1 MKKFQKNIKPG
12 MSQNTRP
19 PPPPTHTFPRFPKL
33 QFKQAMFTCFSL
45 QNPRYHWKGEG
56 EVRISVCKCLKQE
69 RELLS
74 HCSQLKWI
82 TKPLQGI
89 KMDMLFKRH
98 YHPPVLSKQVPRF
111 YTIFFQ
117 LLAKNVSFLK
127 TTDSRYRTLPLLEK
141 KQRKEDPTKASLSC
155 SSPRPRTRSSA
166 RSVRTL
172 PFLHCFEGRKKRHPR
187 LKPLI
192 FSSNWFL
199 PFCCNLSEKLK
210 RISFVYFTMGHRG
223 WLVVQ
228 RQALQ
233 KLNYQMATLLFL
245 SSPKFYGFTFTLQTV
260 MDIFYTFCQ

>member
-127 TTDSRYRTLPLLEK
+127 TTDSRYRALPLLEK
-141 KQRKEDPTKASLSC
+141 KSRE
-155 SSPRPRTRSSA
+155 
-166 RSVRTL
+166 
-172 PFLHCFEGRKKRHPR
+172 KKTPPR
-187 LKPLI
+187 LVFPVPVQGQEPGAVHVPCERCL
-192 FSSNWFL
+192 FSTV
-199 PFCCNLSEKLK
+199 LK
-210 RISFVYFTMGHRG
+210 GERNCT
-223 WLVVQ
+223 Q
-228 RQALQ
+228 
-233 KLNYQMATLLFL
+233 
-245 SSPKFYGFTFTLQTV
+245 
-260 MDIFYTFCQ
+260 D